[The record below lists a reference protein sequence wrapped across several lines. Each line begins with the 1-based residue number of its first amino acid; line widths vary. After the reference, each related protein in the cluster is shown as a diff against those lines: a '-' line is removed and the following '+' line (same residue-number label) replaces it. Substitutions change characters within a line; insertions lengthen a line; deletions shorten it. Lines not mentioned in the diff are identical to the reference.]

1 MASTATTTCAHA
13 ATCRR
18 CTAGRTCAAESTWT
32 AIAAATTDGANAT
45 CAVGRT
51 HAAASRAAEVVA
63 NFNGAWL
70 TDWSSDASAATI
82 AEVGARTAAD
92 TSVVAATAVHTA
104 RVVVATNTAVVAT
117 VVAAAV
123 ATIVVVIVA
132 IVRVDTN
139 VATVIV
145 VIATMVVAIVV
156 HNATSTISTTIV
168 VLEVVATVVATY
180 VSTIT
185 IVVVVVAPE
194 SVADSASVRTKSVT
208 WANVSTCWT
217 HTCEEVTSVIV
228 CVVTR
233 NTEVEASRAR
243 VVVIDSEPPS
253 CILEEDWTVE
263 VVVSDEASPLV
274 WSEEQADGSVA
285 CSKDCHVVIVVIT
298 VCDVIQIVVHC
309 IDIVVVDHI
318 EVVNESFRQTEGV
331 SHAVG
336 EETSVVTHC
345 VITHWLCFNS
355 YGCHNEKHCCE

>member
-1 MASTATTTCAHA
+1 MASTAATTCAHAA

-32 AIAAATTDGANAT
+32 AIVAATAYGANAT
-45 CAVGRT
+45 CTVGRT
-51 HAAASRAAEVVA
+51 HATASRAAEVVA
-63 NFNGAWL
+63 NLNGAWL
-70 TDWSSDASAATI
+70 TDRSSDASAATT

-92 TSVVAATAVHTA
+92 TSVVVATAVHSA
-104 RVVVATNTAVVAT
+104 RVVVTTNIT
-117 VVAAAV
+117 VVTTIVAATV
-123 ATIVVVIVA
+123 ATIVVVVA
-132 IVRVDTN
+132 IVRVATN
-139 VATVIV
+139 VATIIV
-145 VIATMVVAIVV
+145 VIATMVVAVVV
-156 HNATSTISTTIV
+156 HNATSTSSTTIV
-168 VLEVVATVVATY
+168 VFEVVATVVATY

-185 IVVVVVAPE
+185 IMVVVVAPE
-194 SVADSASVRTKSVT
+194 SVANSASVRTKSVT
-208 WANVSTCWT
+208 WTYVSTCWA
-217 HTCEEVTSVIV
+217 HTCEEVTSVVV

-233 NTEVEASRAR
+233 NAEVEASSAR

-263 VVVSDEASPLV
+263 VIVADEASPLV

-345 VITHWLCFNS
+345 VIAHWLCFNS